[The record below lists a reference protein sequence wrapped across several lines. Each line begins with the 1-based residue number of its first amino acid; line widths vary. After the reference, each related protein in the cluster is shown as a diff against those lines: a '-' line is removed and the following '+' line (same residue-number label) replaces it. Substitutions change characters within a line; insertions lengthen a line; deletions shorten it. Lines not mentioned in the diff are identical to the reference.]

1 MFKLTKVDY
10 MRKFTILCSD
20 IVLSS
25 REINIKKKIT
35 IGKQLLN
42 NNDDEWLVMTSDNSE
57 KHGVRFSDL
66 VHAKLLSDRTVNRKF
81 ENKHLK
87 VSYKIPLLFIV
98 IH

>member
-25 REINIKKKIT
+25 REKKIT

-42 NNDDEWLVMTSDNSE
+42 NNDDEWLIMTSDNSE